1 MKKTVELVLSSELDG
16 AAFDRARWQW
26 VDESGEPERYMDD
39 AWQCLVG
46 AYEFIN
52 DSIAGGDAYRASY
65 DRTGNVIT
73 CESVHGPGTERF
85 FPGSMLSIFTG
96 WGTLKEFGKVDASEA
111 WRHCDD
117 ESLVLQCADAWNKHA
132 GRLHY
137 LYDKL
142 DSLELAEMD
151 DLNGSK
157 FMPAMN
163 YAWYENAYQT
173 ELDNAAQDVCDVL
186 NAYLDASETY
196 AYSVE
201 AFNESIW
208 ECDDEQWFTTDGN
221 LYALRG
227 ASYFYAVDT
236 YEDLEPVREFSASHM
251 IVTTC

>member
-1 MKKTVELVLSSELDG
+1 MEKTIELVLSSELDD

-26 VDESGEPERYMDD
+26 VNESGEPERYMDD
-39 AWQCLVG
+39 AWQCLIG

-52 DSIAGGDAYRASY
+52 DNIADGDAYRASY

-96 WGTLKEFGKVDASEA
+96 WGTLKEFGKIDTSEA

-117 ESLVLQCADAWNKHA
+117 EWLVLQCADAWNRHA
-132 GRLHY
+132 DAFAY
-137 LYDKL
+137 LYRRL
-142 DSLELAEMD
+142 NRDSTTNAQAERYW
-151 DLNGSK
+151 S
-157 FMPAMN
+157 
-163 YAWYENAYQT
+163 AYQT
-173 ELDNAAQDVCDVL
+173 ELDNAAQDVCNVL
-186 NAYLDASETY
+186 NDYLDTSESY
-196 AYSVE
+196 SYSVE
-201 AFNESIW
+201 AFNESLW
-208 ECDDEQWFTTDGN
+208 ACDDEQWFTTDGN

-236 YEDLEPVREFSASHM
+236 CEDLEPVQEFSASHM